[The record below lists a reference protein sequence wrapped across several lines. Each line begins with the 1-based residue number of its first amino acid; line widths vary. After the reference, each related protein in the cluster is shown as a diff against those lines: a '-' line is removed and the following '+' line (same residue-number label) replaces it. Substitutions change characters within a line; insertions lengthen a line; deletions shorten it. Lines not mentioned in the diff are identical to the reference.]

1 MTLRAEGPAATA
13 FARGPFIAGGV
24 VILEE
29 EEAHH
34 LRVRRVAEGASI
46 RLVDG
51 KGGVATA
58 RVALERQVLAA
69 RVVATTSVAA
79 PPRTELLV
87 GAGDRDRFLMLVEK
101 ATELGVTRIV
111 PVVTNWSVTVASRFQ
126 TAHVDKAMRR
136 AREALKQCG
145 GAWAP
150 LVVAPISLTE
160 ALRAPAKD
168 AVRFAAHAGGG
179 PLPRIR
185 ESDPVQWLVGPEAG
199 CDEAEQAAIRAAGFV
214 SVSLGRST
222 LRFDTAGVAC
232 LALTAAARLRGE
244 ER

>member
-1 MTLRAEGPAATA
+1 MSGTAAGPAATV
-13 FARGPFIAGGV
+13 FARGPFVAGAV

-34 LRVRRVAEGASI
+34 LRVRRVADGEAV

-58 RVALERQVLAA
+58 RVAIDRQVLAA
-69 RVVATTSVAA
+69 RVVATTTVAA

-101 ATELGVTRIV
+101 ATELGATRVV
-111 PVVTNWSVTVASRFQ
+111 PLVTNRSIAVATRFQ
-126 TAHVDKAMRR
+126 TTHVDKASRR
-136 AREALKQCG
+136 AREALKQTG

-150 LVVAPISLTE
+150 QVVAPVGLPE
-160 ALRAPAKD
+160 ALRNPPKD
-168 AVRFAAHAGGG
+168 VLRLVAQADGG
-179 PLPRIR
+179 PLPRFR
-185 ESDPVQWLVGPEAG
+185 EGDGVQWLVGPEGG
-199 CDEAEQAAIRAAGFV
+199 CDDGELAAIRAAGFIPV
-214 SVSLGRST
+214 ALGRTT

-232 LALTAAARLRGE
+232 LALTAAARMKGE
-244 ER
+244 DR